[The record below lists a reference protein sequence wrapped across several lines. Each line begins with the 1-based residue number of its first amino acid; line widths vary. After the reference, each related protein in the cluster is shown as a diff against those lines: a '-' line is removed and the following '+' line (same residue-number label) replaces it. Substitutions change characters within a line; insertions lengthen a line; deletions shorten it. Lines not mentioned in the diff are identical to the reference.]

1 MDRIAF
7 SRIFFKVYL
16 VFSRIVVTEVEEK
29 PQERILIPLDNRTV
43 AKNPIFFPLILIGLQ
58 IVFFILLL
66 IHSDYGHEPLRT
78 NLPASIR
85 STVTYINGTIVYVKQ
100 DDPAAHRGI
109 ADFYSMFQDIH
120 VMIFVGFGFLMTFLR
135 KYR

>member
-1 MDRIAF
+1 MH
-7 SRIFFKVYL
+7 
-16 VFSRIVVTEVEEK
+16 VVDPRPPEK
-29 PQERILIPLDNRTV
+29 NAV
-43 AKNPIFFPLILIGLQ
+43 AFPLILLGLQ
-58 IVFFILLL
+58 VVFLVLLAL
-66 IHSDYGHEPLRT
+66 HGTYGHEPLKT

-100 DDPAAHRGI
+100 DDPSPHRGI

-120 VMIFVGFGFLMTFLR
+120 VMIFIGFGFLMTFLK